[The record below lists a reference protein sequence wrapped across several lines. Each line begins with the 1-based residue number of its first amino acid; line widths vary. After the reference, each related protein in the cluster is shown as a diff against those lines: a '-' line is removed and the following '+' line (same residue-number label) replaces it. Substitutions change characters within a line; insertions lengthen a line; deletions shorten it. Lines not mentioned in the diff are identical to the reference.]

1 MAKYSIGTLNNI
13 SKVGLD
19 RLTDQYALTE
29 DINEAN
35 GIVVRS
41 YKMHEMDFSDNL
53 LAIGRAGA
61 GVNNIPLDRCA
72 DEGIVVFN
80 TPGANSNAVKELVIA
95 GLIMGSRNMYEGIS
109 WANTLEGDVSGQVE
123 KGKKQFAGTEIEG
136 KTLGIIGL
144 GAIGA
149 KVANAAHALGM
160 NIVGNSV
167 VVHPFLTAP
176 CKMYDDVA
184 EMVKVCD
191 YVSIHVPSLPAT
203 KGMINKDLIA
213 NMKDG
218 AIVLNYA
225 RPDLVV
231 EEDIIAALES
241 GKLRKY
247 MTDLADENLINK
259 PGIVSTP
266 HLGASTK
273 EAEDNCASMAVDE
286 LMDYI
291 ENGNIRNSV
300 NFPPVSLDAEAGTTR
315 VGILYKGEVD
325 VTTLLNEAVGA
336 DKVVK
341 VEIGKSR
348 TEYGY
353 ALALV
358 KEDACKDC
366 LAGIKADGVIKVRVL

>member
-109 WANTLEGDVSGQVE
+109 WANTLKGDVSGQVE

-315 VGILYKGEVD
+315 VGILYKGKVD
-325 VTTLLNEAVGA
+325 VTALLNEAVGA
-336 DKVVK
+336 DKIVK

>member
-61 GVNNIPLDRCA
+61 GGNNITLDRCA

-213 NMKDG
+213 NM
-218 AIVLNYA
+218 
-225 RPDLVV
+225 
-231 EEDIIAALES
+231 
-241 GKLRKY
+241 
-247 MTDLADENLINK
+247 
-259 PGIVSTP
+259 
-266 HLGASTK
+266 
-273 EAEDNCASMAVDE
+273 
-286 LMDYI
+286 
-291 ENGNIRNSV
+291 
-300 NFPPVSLDAEAGTTR
+300 
-315 VGILYKGEVD
+315 
-325 VTTLLNEAVGA
+325 
-336 DKVVK
+336 
-341 VEIGKSR
+341 
-348 TEYGY
+348 
-353 ALALV
+353 
-358 KEDACKDC
+358 
-366 LAGIKADGVIKVRVL
+366 